1 MVMEMKSVGRHL
13 VVELWQCQGLDDPQM
28 CEETLKEAVKRAGAT
43 LIALKVHR
51 FNPHGLTGIAIIAES
66 HISIHTWPELKY
78 AALDIFTCGEKVD
91 PLRAVEPFVEW
102 LKPKHTQMM
111 EIRRGVISNGR

>member
-13 VVELWQCQGLDDPQM
+13 VVELWQCQGLDDHEM
-28 CEETLKEAVKRAGAT
+28 CEKTLKEAVRRANAT

-66 HISIHTWPELKY
+66 HISIHTWPELNY
-78 AALDIFTCGEKVD
+78 AALDIFTCGDKVE
-91 PLRAVEPFVEW
+91 PTLAVEPFLEW
-102 LKPKHTQMM
+102 LQPKHTQMM
-111 EIRRGVISNGR
+111 EIRRGVINNG